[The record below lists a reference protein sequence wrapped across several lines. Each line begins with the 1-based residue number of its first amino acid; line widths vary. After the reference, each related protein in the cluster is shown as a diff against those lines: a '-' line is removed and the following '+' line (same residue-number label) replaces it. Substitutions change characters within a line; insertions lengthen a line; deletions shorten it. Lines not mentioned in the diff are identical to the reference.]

1 MPKPLPWRIR
11 GAHSRTVKRIP
22 SRPARD
28 HCVQRGVPFFFKQWG
43 GVRKH
48 TTGRVLDG
56 VTWDQFPLCPAIP
69 IPLLADRSELA
80 AQLSL
85 QSD

>member
-1 MPKPLPWRIR
+1 MPATLPWRTR
-11 GAHSRTVKRIP
+11 EAHSRTVKRIQ

-28 HCVQRGVPFFFKQWG
+28 HCVQRGVPFCFKEWA

-56 VTWDQFPLCPAIP
+56 VTWDQFSAHRSVA
-69 IPLLADRSELA
+69 IPLLAQRRELMTRPF
-80 AQLSL
+80 L
-85 QSD
+85 QSL